1 MKLSSNMDML
11 MKIHNQSDRLWRHY
25 KLSDERDYPEKRSGG
40 NVVVNAV
47 GGAEATI
54 LDREIY
60 AATEVRPDH
69 V

>member
-1 MKLSSNMDML
+1 MDMNE
-11 MKIHNQSDRLWRHY
+11 IHNQSDRLWRR
-25 KLSDERDYPEKRSGG
+25 LQVERRAADYPEKRSEGK

-47 GGAEATI
+47 AGAERPSS
-54 LDREIY
+54 DREIY